1 LNSNNDP
8 ATDKRLHFIANMFT
22 NKLSKSENISIL
34 KNNENLKNAIYYS
47 LKTKDIL
54 RKDKL
59 RITYFSPE
67 EVTHIDRG
75 GSIFDNVLFFAKMY
89 IATLITI
96 LMQNI
101 VRGGDKRA
109 YYIEVGLE
117 NDISNAVNSAIR
129 DIKAKDIVG
138 LQNYDI
144 QQILQVVGEFNDYYL
159 PTIDGEKPITFDTVS
174 GLSNDSLDNDFLNWL
189 SNNIFS
195 GIGLPSAYLTEA
207 ENVDFAKTLAMQ
219 NSRHIRD
226 ILTDQNLLGI
236 GYSCILRNLFN
247 KKFIDNGT
255 KTTIEKE
262 EKENSTDGYSQLVF
276 NKSNTETINNDKK
289 EKNKK
294 NSKDSEKTNSSNTIY
309 ETINLQSIRVLFP
322 SPMSLNMTNLNDQI
336 SNFTSFLQPI
346 IETITW
352 NSDEDKTAGS
362 AILTKKY
369 LRKYISAIDWDEF
382 DNMITETKSE
392 LNKEKLR
399 KKSLDTTTN
408 STSSDPSASTDAPPE
423 DSGNAG
429 GEDLGDLGGD
439 F

>member
-1 LNSNNDP
+1 
-8 ATDKRLHFIANMFT
+8 M
-22 NKLSKSENISIL
+22 SKN
-34 KNNENLKNAIYYS
+34 
-47 LKTKDIL
+47 
-54 RKDKL
+54 
-59 RITYFSPE
+59 FC
-67 EVTHIDRG
+67 
-75 GSIFDNVLFFAKMY
+75 
-89 IATLITI
+89 
-96 LMQNI
+96 
-101 VRGGDKRA
+101 
-109 YYIEVGLE
+109 
-117 NDISNAVNSAIR
+117 
-129 DIKAKDIVG
+129 
-138 LQNYDI
+138 
-144 QQILQVVGEFNDYYL
+144 
-159 PTIDGEKPITFDTVS
+159 DGEKPITFDTVA

-236 GYSCILRNLFN
+236 GYSCVLRNLFN

-262 EKENSTDGYSQLVF
+262 EKENPTESSPQFVF
-276 NKSNTETINNDKK
+276 DRKNELTVVDDKK
-289 EKNKK
+289 DSDKSKNKDK
-294 NSKDSEKTNSSNTIY
+294 KDSDKSTNTIY
-309 ETINLQSIRVLFP
+309 ETIDLQSIKVLFP

-352 NSDEDKTAGS
+352 NSDEDKTTGS

-382 DNMITETKSE
+382 DSMVTETKSE
-392 LNKEKLR
+392 MNKEKLK

-408 STSSDPSASTDAPPE
+408 STATDSSTDTPPT
-423 DSGNAG
+423 DSGADA
-429 GEDLGDLGGD
+429 GEDLGDLGSD